1 VLDIFLPALTTLFV
15 VVDPLG
21 LMPMFAVMTSG
32 GDRAYRR
39 SMAVRGTLI
48 ATVVLLLFAFAGEH
62 ILDFLGITISA
73 FRIAGGLLLFVTAFE
88 MIFEFRNKR
97 RSHTAETAQKPI
109 PEDISV
115 FPLAIPLLSGPGAI
129 TSIILLTASQ
139 DGNWAGMALVIAA
152 LIIVMGVSFLL
163 FLLSGRLMAA
173 LGPTI
178 TMVITRLL
186 GVILAALA
194 TQFIIDGIKSAA

>member
-1 VLDIFLPALTTLFV
+1 MLDVFLPALTTLFV

-39 SMAVRGTLI
+39 SMAVRGTVI
-48 ATVVLLLFAFAGEH
+48 ATIILLLFAFAGES
-62 ILDFLGITISA
+62 ILNFLGITIGA

-97 RSHTAETAQKPI
+97 RSHTAEAAHKPG

-115 FPLAIPLLSGPGAI
+115 FPLAIPLLAGPGAI
-129 TSIILLTASQ
+129 TSIILLTTPHG
-139 DGNWAGMALVIAA
+139 DNWLGVALVLLALLLVMAL
-152 LIIVMGVSFLL
+152 SFVL
-163 FLLSGRLMAA
+163 FLLSGKLMAA
-173 LGPTI
+173 LGPTV

-186 GVILAALA
+186 GVLLAALA
-194 TQFIIDGIKSAA
+194 AQFIIDGIKAAL